1 MGIRLGLCQMRVTPD
16 KQENLR
22 RAESCLRQAAAQG
35 ANWPCCR
42 RCSTVPMRMPA
53 SGLRGARRRRDLAIS
68 FRHGP
73 GAGDLPGGRSVP
85 EIEGE
90 AIYNTCYLFSP
101 QGEELARHRK
111 VHLFDIDVPG
121 GQRFMESDT
130 LTAGSQITVV
140 DTALGKL
147 GLAICFDIRFAE
159 FFRVMGDLGAQLIL
173 VPAAFNM
180 TTGPLHW
187 DLAFRMRALD
197 QQCFVAGCSPA
208 RDRSASYVAYGH
220 SLVCNPGGRSSRTV
234 ARGRRSGWWTLTWGT
249 WPATGPRF
257 PFSLAAGPICTAR
270 SNKHNGPVG
279 APQTKKGMLPCIITV
294 IKIMPPVSL
303 ESWCWRWR

>member
-35 ANWPCCR
+35 ANLALLPEMFNCPYENACFP
-42 RCSTVPMRMPA
+42 VYGEPA
-53 SGLRGARRRRDLAIS
+53 GGETWQFLSGMARELGIYLA
-68 FRHGP
+68 
-73 GAGDLPGGRSVP
+73 GGSVP

-147 GLAICFDIRFAE
+147 GLA
-159 FFRVMGDLGAQLIL
+159 
-173 VPAAFNM
+173 
-180 TTGPLHW
+180 TGPLHW

-220 SLVCNPGGRSSRTV
+220 SLVCNPWGEILTDCGEGEAVRV
-234 ARGRRSGWWTLTWGT
+234 VDLDLGDLARYRAQIPILSGRRTDLYRT
-249 WPATGPRF
+249 
-257 PFSLAAGPICTAR
+257 
-270 SNKHNGPVG
+270 KQ
-279 APQTKKGMLPCIITV
+279 QT
-294 IKIMPPVSL
+294 
-303 ESWCWRWR
+303 